1 MTTRKIIEIDEA
13 KCNGCGKCVTGCA
26 EGALAIINGKARV
39 VKEQFCDGFGDCVG
53 ECPTGALKIVERE
66 APEFNENAVRTHLAQ
81 TRGTTGIQQFEKAQA
96 VHASHPSVP
105 APTVPVAPRFS
116 GCPGSAQ
123 RMRAATGSPE
133 TNRPTPTQGLPPTV
147 NRSELT
153 QWPVQLH
160 LVSPQAPFFKNR
172 ELVLLSTCAPIA
184 SADVHWRFIRGRSVI
199 VACPKLDRR
208 DGYVEKLAEI
218 LSELT
223 VPKVIVVRM
232 EVPCCGG
239 LTAILQEAVELSGR
253 TDLQVEEVVVG
264 LDGAIQTVR

>member
-26 EGALAIINGKARV
+26 EGALAIINGKAKV
-39 VKEQFCDGFGDCVG
+39 VKEQYCDGFGDCVG
-53 ECPTGALKIVERE
+53 ECPTGALKLVDRE
-66 APEFNENAVRTHLAQ
+66 APEFNETAVRTHLAQ
-81 TRGTTGIQQFEKAQA
+81 TRGTAGIQQFEKAQA
-96 VHASHPSVP
+96 VHAGHAISP
-105 APTVPVAPRFS
+105 APPTPPHG

-123 RMRAATGSPE
+123 RMRAATGSPDS
-133 TNRPTPTQGLPPTV
+133 NRPTASQGLPPAV

-208 DGYVEKLAEI
+208 EGYVEKLAAI
-218 LSELT
+218 LSEPT

-239 LTAILQEAVELSGR
+239 LTAILEEAVELSGR

-264 LDGAIQTVR
+264 LDGTTQAVALI

>member
-13 KCNGCGKCVTGCA
+13 KCNGCGQCVTGCA
-26 EGALAIINGKARV
+26 EGALAIIHGKAKV
-39 VKEQFCDGFGDCVG
+39 VKEQYCDGFGDCVG
-53 ECPTGALKIVERE
+53 ECPTGALKLVDRE
-66 APEFNENAVRTHLAQ
+66 APEFNESAVRTHLAQ
-81 TRGTTGIQQFEKAQA
+81 TRGVAGIQQFEKAQA
-96 VHASHPSVP
+96 VHAGQGVPP
-105 APTVPVAPRFS
+105 APPVQRLG

-133 TNRPTPTQGLPPTV
+133 SNRPTATQDLPPVV

-160 LVSPQAPFFKNR
+160 LVSPDAPIFKNR
-172 ELVLLSTCAPIA
+172 ELVLLSTCSPIA

-208 DGYVEKLAEI
+208 EGYVEKLARI
-218 LSELT
+218 LAEPSL
-223 VPKVIVVRM
+223 PKVLVVRM

-253 TDLQVEEVVVG
+253 SDLQAEEVVVG
-264 LDGAIQTVR
+264 LDGAVQEARLL